1 MSHFSLSIEEELEL
15 DILRLRET
23 RRRAEEIVRDRGW
36 SEADEDFEIQVDEE
50 AKHQWNEE
58 CERERRFE
66 EEQEREEDLLW
77 EEHLRHLDRK
87 HSLRAHD

>member
-1 MSHFSLSIEEELEL
+1 MSHFSLSIEEELDL

-23 RRRAEEIVRDRGW
+23 RQRAEEIVRDRGW
-36 SEADEDFEIQVDEE
+36 SEADEDFEIQIAEE

-66 EEQEREEDLLW
+66 KEQEIEEDLLW
-77 EEHLRHLDRK
+77 QDHLRQLERK
-87 HSLRAHD
+87 HSPVHP